1 MVDFKRI
8 VSVLRQNW
16 MDLLGVLSIVVALAF
31 TSMAFSTQSAIYIA
45 LAALFAAI
53 GIVLILMPI
62 VRSKGIDIFQSGS
75 ISRLVISVSLIVVL
89 VGVSVTSVDVASV
102 GFGTF
107 LIGFILMAVSG

>member
-8 VSVLRQNW
+8 VSVLKQNW
-16 MDLLGVLSIVVALAF
+16 MDLLGILSIVIALVF
-31 TSMAFSTQSAIYIA
+31 TSTAFSTQGTLYIA

-53 GIVLILMPI
+53 GIVLVLMPV
-62 VRSKGIDIFQSGS
+62 VRSKGKDLFQSGS
-75 ISRLVISVSLIVVL
+75 ISRLVISASLIVVL
-89 VGVSVTSVDVASV
+89 AGASVASVDVASV